1 MSLRHPQKRSSLGK
15 RSARVSILKRSWLSL
30 LWRGR
35 SLNRLMAFP
44 LSNIYQLICIHPY
57 RNMSNSRHVHLWG
70 RSHRCKHC
78 GKRER
83 EHSLET
89 RRICPMCGLEVAR
102 TGLYP
107 HMKYHC
113 KANPKRKKRSY
124 STRTCHICK
133 KSIHCSSHA
142 RHVKTH
148 SEK

>member
-1 MSLRHPQKRSSLGK
+1 MQKRTRHKAAWLH
-15 RSARVSILKRSWLSL
+15 AFMLKRK
-30 LWRGR
+30 RQGGTRCGR
-35 SLNRLMAFP
+35 ILCRQRAFP
-44 LSNIYQLICIHPY
+44 FSNIYQPIFTDPY
-57 RNMSNSRHVHLWG
+57 RKMSNSRHVHFYG

-83 EHSLET
+83 EHSLEN
-89 RRICPMCGLEVAR
+89 RRLCPMCGLEVAR

-124 STRTCHICK
+124 STRACPICK
-133 KSIHCSSHA
+133 KNVHSSSFA

-148 SEK
+148 SKKKK

>member
-1 MSLRHPQKRSSLGK
+1 MQKRTRHKAARLLAFMSKGK
-15 RSARVSILKRSWLSL
+15 RQRGMTC
-30 LWRGR
+30 GR
-35 SLNRLMAFP
+35 SRRPQHTSPF
-44 LSNIYQLICIHPY
+44 SDQICKEY
-57 RNMSNSRHVHLWG
+57 KKMSERHVHLHG

-102 TGLYP
+102 TGIYP
-107 HMKYHC
+107 HMKHHC

-124 STRTCHICK
+124 STKSCPVCK
-133 KSIHCSSHA
+133 KQIHSSSFA

-148 SEK
+148 SKKKK